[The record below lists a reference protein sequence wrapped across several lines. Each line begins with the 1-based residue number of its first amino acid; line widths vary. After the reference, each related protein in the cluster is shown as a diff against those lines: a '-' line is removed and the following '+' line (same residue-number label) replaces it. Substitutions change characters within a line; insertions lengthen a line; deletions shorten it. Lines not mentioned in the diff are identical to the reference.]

1 LYNSAR
7 FAQNRAQKRVVYYTF
22 QVNAYPPAHMLIFDK
37 ASDALQSNKTEQNFD
52 YQIIKLHF
60 QGCLRGN
67 FLGKNPN
74 EKQL

>member
-1 LYNSAR
+1 
-7 FAQNRAQKRVVYYTF
+7 
-22 QVNAYPPAHMLIFDK
+22 MLFFYK
-37 ASDALQSNKTEQNFD
+37 ASDALKAEKQGKNFD

>member
-1 LYNSAR
+1 
-7 FAQNRAQKRVVYYTF
+7 
-22 QVNAYPPAHMLIFDK
+22 MLIFDK
-37 ASDALQSNKTEQNFD
+37 TLDALKAKKQGKNFD

-60 QGCLRGN
+60 QGSSKGN